1 MFRRSI
7 SRYTKDTLQFFGQPI
22 SFLLRQQIMLLL
34 LAVAVTESAFS
45 SSVICLP
52 LYFYHVDPSGISGLS
67 IILGVYYLVSLSTAS
82 FFGYLSDRLGRRPL
96 LIIGT
101 GLAGISFMPFPIV
114 YSIYEVIPSAFL
126 ILLFFNSLKGLAAA
140 MISGPILAIFADLS
154 PEQNHGETM
163 GKFYLARSIG
173 GGSGFLL
180 GGLLWESFIE
190 YSFFFFAV
198 IMFSA
203 CTLYLFRL
211 QEPKRKQ
218 PEEATFKAEIEEM
231 EDSSEIGINPFK
243 TMVESLKDK
252 QFRKFA
258 IAWLAYT
265 TLIGAGGTY
274 APVILKEVAE
284 DKIPVSAIGF
294 IFLVGVAIIGVI
306 QPSVGK
312 LSDRFGRKPFLILGV
327 VGMSLLISMFYF
339 ILGQGS
345 EGLIDLISNPFSL
358 AKTKPLALTPAD
370 FTPQVVFNLPHLVI
384 IIMMFIFLL
393 SAGCFAS
400 SSLGMISDVTKEENR
415 GREMGFTQSIMST
428 GSILGSISG
437 AYFLNLGGALGVV
450 AFCFGLSVT
459 AVVIILQFL
468 YETSG
473 FYHFTH
479 KLV

>member
-1 MFRRSI
+1 
-7 SRYTKDTLQFFGQPI
+7 
-22 SFLLRQQIMLLL
+22 MLLL

-67 IILGVYYLVSLSTAS
+67 VILGVYYFVSLSTAS
-82 FFGYLSDRLGRRPL
+82 FFGYLSDRFGRRPL

-101 GLAGISFMPFPIV
+101 GLAGISFMPFPMV
-114 YSIYEVIPSAFL
+114 YSIYETIPSSFL

-173 GGSGFLL
+173 AGSGFLL

-190 YSFFFFAV
+190 YSFFFFAI
-198 IMFSA
+198 IMFLA

-211 QEPKRKQ
+211 QEPKRKL
-218 PEEATFKAEIEEM
+218 PKEATFEIKLQDIEE
-231 EDSSEIGINPFK
+231 SSDLGMNPFK

-274 APVILKEVAE
+274 APVILKSVAE
-284 DKIPVSAIGF
+284 DKIPVSAIGL
-294 IFLVGVAIIGVI
+294 IFLVGVVIIGVI
-306 QPSVGK
+306 QPTVGK

-327 VGMSLLISMFYF
+327 VGMSLLISIFYF

-358 AKTKPLALTPAD
+358 DKTKPLALTPPD
-370 FTPQVVFNLPHLVI
+370 FAPQILFNLPHLII
-384 IIMMFIFLL
+384 IIMVIIFLL

-437 AYFLNLGGALGVV
+437 AYVLDLGGALGVL

>member
-101 GLAGISFMPFPIV
+101 GLAGISFIPFPIV

-218 PEEATFKAEIEEM
+218 PKEATFKAEIEEM

>member
-101 GLAGISFMPFPIV
+101 GLAGISFIPFPIV

-198 IMFSA
+198 IMFFA

-218 PEEATFKAEIEEM
+218 PEEATFKAEIEDM

-284 DKIPVSAIGF
+284 DKIPVSAIGL
-294 IFLVGVAIIGVI
+294 IFLVGVAVIGVI

>member
-101 GLAGISFMPFPIV
+101 GLAGISFIPFPIV